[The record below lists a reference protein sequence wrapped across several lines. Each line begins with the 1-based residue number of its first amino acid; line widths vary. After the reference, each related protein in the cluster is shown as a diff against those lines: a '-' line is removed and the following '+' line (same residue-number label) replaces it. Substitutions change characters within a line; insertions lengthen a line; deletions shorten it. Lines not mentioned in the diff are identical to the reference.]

1 MDQELIQLCNKLN
14 FVHTVNFYKL
24 IFTYLLRDLA
34 GLGFM
39 EAKVT
44 FSSGSTDGKLHINRR
59 NGITILAIIFQN
71 KNDCESN
78 QSKGVM
84 QTVH

>member
-1 MDQELIQLCNKLN
+1 MDQELTQLCNKLN
-14 FVHTVNFYKL
+14 FAHTVSFYKL
-24 IFTYLLRDLA
+24 IFTYLLRVLA
-34 GLGFM
+34 GFGFM

-44 FSSGSTDGKLHINRR
+44 FSSGRTDEKLHITGR

-71 KNDCESN
+71 KNDCENN